1 MLNQL
6 AAEGHPVRGDDVA
19 ALSPYATRHILRF
32 GDYVLDLSPP
42 TSAVSTHLELDAG
55 DGPVEPPITP

>member
-1 MLNQL
+1 VLNQL
-6 AAEGHPVRGDDVA
+6 AAEGHPVHGEDVA

-42 TSAVSTHLELDAG
+42 TSAVSTHLELKAG
-55 DGPVEPPITP
+55 AGPVEPPIKS

>member
-1 MLNQL
+1 MG
-6 AAEGHPVRGDDVA
+6 AEGLPVRGEDVA
-19 ALSPYATRHILRF
+19 ALSPYITRHILRF

-55 DGPVEPPITP
+55 DS

>member
-1 MLNQL
+1 
-6 AAEGHPVRGDDVA
+6 VRGDDVA

-42 TSAVSTHLELDAG
+42 ISAVSTHLELDAG
-55 DGPVEPPITP
+55 DGPIEPPTES